1 MQIRRVKRRLIVSR
15 VSCVLWCKCC
25 ITLPVTVC
33 LPQTRNYSLFLSL
46 NILIAPWERQAAT
59 RHTLC
64 QTLLILTYSAR
75 LNTLP
80 HKVKSTFGWRYNI
93 LDGAY
98 IGFWLAYLN
107 GFVGFV
113 FAPSNSV
120 EVFFCFEKL
129 EVKELLF
136 YIPRS
141 NKYSLYS
148 FIST

>member
-80 HKVKSTFGWRYNI
+80 HKVKSTLGWRYNI

-98 IGFWLAYLN
+98 IGFWLFKRVC
-107 GFVGFV
+107 GFRFRPFQQRWSFFLFWKAGSPRAFILHSTFQKIQFV
-113 FAPSNSV
+113 
-120 EVFFCFEKL
+120 
-129 EVKELLF
+129 
-136 YIPRS
+136 
-141 NKYSLYS
+141 
-148 FIST
+148 